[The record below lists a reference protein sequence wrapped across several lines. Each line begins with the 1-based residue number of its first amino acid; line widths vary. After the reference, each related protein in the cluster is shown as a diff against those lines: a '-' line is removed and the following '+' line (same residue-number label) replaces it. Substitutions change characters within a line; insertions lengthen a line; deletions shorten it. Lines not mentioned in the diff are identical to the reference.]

1 MTGARRAFVERAA
14 ADDAA
19 ARQVRTS
26 ISALRLALEDRCAY
40 QVARLTQDCPAALR
54 AVPGPRRAAII
65 QAQNDAPTDNVVV
78 GRDWALSEKDVLF
91 DGAGSPKEGKRKGS
105 RVSKALASVRR
116 SMTPGK

>member
-1 MTGARRAFVERAA
+1 MQISDSAELALQIGPKGFDEAGDEGTCAIVLLMRAA
-14 ADDAA
+14 
-19 ARQVRTS
+19 
-26 ISALRLALEDRCAY
+26 
-40 QVARLTQDCPAALR
+40 
-54 AVPGPRRAAII
+54 
-65 QAQNDAPTDNVVV
+65 DNVVV